1 MASNKRPASDLSPR
15 DTQEPKKIKK
25 VISNGRTQASHPF
38 RESGNSTPDSAK
50 STSSVLK
57 SNYAVGNRSQS
68 RSTSNASASRPGS
81 PAVVRGS
88 KNAPDVVPGQ
98 NARPPL
104 KINTANTASPV
115 SVTDPG
121 ARPILKKAGSMSGQ
135 TGSSVVSSSPTKSA
149 DGRSASIS
157 SLPPPRGPAPVAPM
171 MASPATAVSTTASA
185 LVPSASTLAELPVSD
200 ITGRASMASLYDLV
214 RFFGQFGVM
223 MIKRDRLEKKL
234 QGKPKNETEARA
246 LQPELEA
253 CTEETSKLEKQ
264 LVASLAVLTE
274 NNDHDIAELTRK
286 IQALDE
292 RDNSRSGNLKAVLSR
307 SQVSESPPGVVSHDQ
322 LETMVNKA
330 VKNQISSKFAG
341 LKESVSRAEER
352 LPKNPVVEKSSSKES
367 TPLSANGQAHIR
379 VESTKVQDDLDNFKE
394 TINARI
400 AAKDKD
406 TSMRLSSLEKEN
418 STLRGELI
426 KLQETVTSLQSDKVD
441 QASFSAL
448 DEKARS
454 LSSSV
459 DNVCSMST
467 VVGKLQTELKAVVDD
482 VRRVKSANTPTD
494 PRRRIFPLPDTEAKA
509 TEVKATEANS
519 QVDGLQKSVD
529 ALNKRVEAMPTSEML
544 LQMHSDIR
552 KVREESESNSKVL
565 EQHDESIGRFER
577 DLRADNARINAIN
590 KDINTL
596 FGNLRDLESKSD
608 TLNEEVKT
616 VAEQTKA
623 LSGEVKNIK
632 PSNGR
637 QSDITRLQN
646 VADRH
651 EEELKM
657 LNFKIFKRSS
667 RTDDNGTILDAI
679 DSLRA
684 ARDTQQKSTEA
695 IALRVKELEKITA
708 SFKTLPATIEK
719 LETQLGEYM
728 ANPFPSKDEVQQH
741 FSVMEEK
748 QTSLRNNLESIKV
761 EVDFDIRALRNDL
774 ASLTADTKNYAES
787 INGLDGILRG
797 SGAMATIGLIKQ
809 VNELKDTMNSMSQ
822 MIKCQSK
829 ANDNTSPPLQ
839 APIQTPSLGPVLLE
853 KRLARVEQEVAN
865 VKTEAATLRIDFDGF
880 EEAQT
885 QQSELIEA
893 DVKRRIE
900 DEVAR
905 VVPSDRLDLSLDAVQ
920 HMMEQFAGKIREE
933 MKQLSETKRSES
945 PNIANIKELEDVVF
959 PKLEQSAST
968 MVNEK
973 LLGFNDHLARVTE
986 SLEILRANYPSTYA
1000 EAVADMVVFS
1010 QTQGKLSNFLPA
1022 TLNAIRELQTRFD
1035 NIQTREMAVHMLN
1048 ALMPHITNQQFAQ
1061 TIATIVAPTV
1071 RDQLAPFVFG
1081 QLRPYVE
1088 NELNGMKQRI
1098 EGASRSNAEL
1108 ANRNQHLRE
1117 DQHALSVKIEDLERR
1132 VNAQSNAAETIR
1144 KSCKED
1150 NNLTN
1155 ARIARLDSDVQRLQ
1169 GHTQLDTSLR
1179 EDVEKMSQNWSKQLE
1194 METQEYVRSV
1204 ETIQKEIEKQH
1215 TLNVEFESDRVL
1227 VWESLKEQRE
1237 NIENA
1242 LNDVGEVQS
1251 CVANIARKVDSRLVP
1266 PEWLEAL

>member
-1 MASNKRPASDLSPR
+1 M
-15 DTQEPKKIKK
+15 
-25 VISNGRTQASHPF
+25 
-38 RESGNSTPDSAK
+38 
-50 STSSVLK
+50 
-57 SNYAVGNRSQS
+57 
-68 RSTSNASASRPGS
+68 
-81 PAVVRGS
+81 
-88 KNAPDVVPGQ
+88 
-98 NARPPL
+98 
-104 KINTANTASPV
+104 
-115 SVTDPG
+115 
-121 ARPILKKAGSMSGQ
+121 
-135 TGSSVVSSSPTKSA
+135 
-149 DGRSASIS
+149 
-157 SLPPPRGPAPVAPM
+157 
-171 MASPATAVSTTASA
+171 
-185 LVPSASTLAELPVSD
+185 
-200 ITGRASMASLYDLV
+200 YDLV

-968 MVNEK
+968 IVNEK

>member
-1 MASNKRPASDLSPR
+1 
-15 DTQEPKKIKK
+15 
-25 VISNGRTQASHPF
+25 
-38 RESGNSTPDSAK
+38 
-50 STSSVLK
+50 
-57 SNYAVGNRSQS
+57 
-68 RSTSNASASRPGS
+68 
-81 PAVVRGS
+81 
-88 KNAPDVVPGQ
+88 
-98 NARPPL
+98 
-104 KINTANTASPV
+104 
-115 SVTDPG
+115 
-121 ARPILKKAGSMSGQ
+121 
-135 TGSSVVSSSPTKSA
+135 
-149 DGRSASIS
+149 
-157 SLPPPRGPAPVAPM
+157 
-171 MASPATAVSTTASA
+171 
-185 LVPSASTLAELPVSD
+185 
-200 ITGRASMASLYDLV
+200 
-214 RFFGQFGVM
+214 
-223 MIKRDRLEKKL
+223 
-234 QGKPKNETEARA
+234 
-246 LQPELEA
+246 
-253 CTEETSKLEKQ
+253 
-264 LVASLAVLTE
+264 
-274 NNDHDIAELTRK
+274 
-286 IQALDE
+286 
-292 RDNSRSGNLKAVLSR
+292 
-307 SQVSESPPGVVSHDQ
+307 
-322 LETMVNKA
+322 
-330 VKNQISSKFAG
+330 
-341 LKESVSRAEER
+341 
-352 LPKNPVVEKSSSKES
+352 
-367 TPLSANGQAHIR
+367 
-379 VESTKVQDDLDNFKE
+379 
-394 TINARI
+394 
-400 AAKDKD
+400 
-406 TSMRLSSLEKEN
+406 
-418 STLRGELI
+418 
-426 KLQETVTSLQSDKVD
+426 
-441 QASFSAL
+441 
-448 DEKARS
+448 
-454 LSSSV
+454 
-459 DNVCSMST
+459 
-467 VVGKLQTELKAVVDD
+467 
-482 VRRVKSANTPTD
+482 
-494 PRRRIFPLPDTEAKA
+494 
-509 TEVKATEANS
+509 
-519 QVDGLQKSVD
+519 
-529 ALNKRVEAMPTSEML
+529 
-544 LQMHSDIR
+544 
-552 KVREESESNSKVL
+552 
-565 EQHDESIGRFER
+565 
-577 DLRADNARINAIN
+577 
-590 KDINTL
+590 
-596 FGNLRDLESKSD
+596 
-608 TLNEEVKT
+608 
-616 VAEQTKA
+616 
-623 LSGEVKNIK
+623 
-632 PSNGR
+632 
-637 QSDITRLQN
+637 
-646 VADRH
+646 
-651 EEELKM
+651 
-657 LNFKIFKRSS
+657 
-667 RTDDNGTILDAI
+667 
-679 DSLRA
+679 
-684 ARDTQQKSTEA
+684 
-695 IALRVKELEKITA
+695 
-708 SFKTLPATIEK
+708 
-719 LETQLGEYM
+719 M

-1169 GHTQLDTSLR
+1169 
-1179 EDVEKMSQNWSKQLE
+1179 V
-1194 METQEYVRSV
+1194 
-1204 ETIQKEIEKQH
+1204 
-1215 TLNVEFESDRVL
+1215 
-1227 VWESLKEQRE
+1227 
-1237 NIENA
+1237 
-1242 LNDVGEVQS
+1242 S
-1251 CVANIARKVDSRLVP
+1251 CKRNP
-1266 PEWLEAL
+1266 